1 MTRHYLYGQTKC
13 ATCKGGGTIG
23 VWLYARLSS
32 GPFTSNKGKP
42 HRTITCPDCN
52 GTGYTTTTVLLDGG
66 NLRLVH
72 DDDA

>member
-13 ATCKGGGTIG
+13 ATCKG
-23 VWLYARLSS
+23 
-32 GPFTSNKGKP
+32 KGQVTMQIRHEDDGSAFAP
-42 HRTITCPDCN
+42 YSLQYLPCPDC
-52 GTGYTTTTVLLDGG
+52 GGSGYTTTTVLLDGG